1 MRIPILPTLL
11 LLLATTA
18 FAEPLHVQISSRFE
32 GFEPHPYPASADI
45 KPMKGDVFT
54 MPPVTTKSGQKA
66 LIEIIREVRVP
77 GDGDG
82 DGGKILNT
90 GVSLE
95 VTPVIKDG
103 HITLSGTSTVRRQL
117 PQRDMQPLGALSF
130 ATRETYFSGKV
141 EDGKDITL
149 TVGDGA
155 KDKARIVLTV
165 RLIHSAKAA
174 AK

>member
-1 MRIPILPTLL
+1 MNLPTLL

-18 FAEPLHVQISSRFE
+18 FAEPLQVQISSRFE
-32 GFEPHPYPASADI
+32 GFDTEARAGLFDDSQ
-45 KPMKGDVFT
+45 KSGDVLAA
-54 MPPVTTKSGQKA
+54 PSVTTKSGQRA
-66 LIEIIREVRVP
+66 VIEIIREVRVP

-82 DGGKILNT
+82 KKTLNT
-90 GVSLE
+90 GVTLE
-95 VTPVIKDG
+95 VNPEVKDG

-155 KDKARIVLTV
+155 KDKSRIVLTV
-165 RLIHSAKAA
+165 RLIDPAKAP